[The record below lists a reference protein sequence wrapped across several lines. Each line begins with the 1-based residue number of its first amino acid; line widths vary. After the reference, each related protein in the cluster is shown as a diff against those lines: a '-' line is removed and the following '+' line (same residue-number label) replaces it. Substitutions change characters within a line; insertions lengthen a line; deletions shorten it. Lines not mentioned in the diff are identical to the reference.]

1 MTLRLPVRRF
11 KILEQ
16 AVFWLFI
23 FFFVFD
29 YHFIDNNWGEAILN
43 TLTELLTYAVVIYIN
58 LLLLI
63 PLFLKKNYLV
73 LYLLSIAGVIAGYV
87 FLMRFT
93 GWEQYLYEM
102 EGWRNVFSMVL
113 NTSLFML
120 ISSLYWYSKQWQIE
134 REQHLMAQNEKLQ
147 AELSF
152 LRSQISPHFIF
163 NTLNNIYTLALQKH
177 DNTAPMVAK
186 LATLLRYLLYEGSQ
200 GRILLQKEV
209 TTLKQYI
216 ELQLLRKPRSQ
227 NVDFYVDGNMNGW
240 HIAPMLLINF
250 VENAFKFS
258 HIDTDEHAWIKM
270 NLQISETGGLIFEI
284 ENSIG
289 SKEIK
294 SQQGGI
300 GLQNVR
306 RQLELNYP
314 ENHLLTFEED
324 HAVFQVNLS
333 IQLEKNE

>member
-11 KILEQ
+11 KFIEQ

-186 LATLLRYLLYEGSQ
+186 LATLLRYLLYDGSQ
-200 GRILLQKEV
+200 GRILLQKEL

-284 ENSIG
+284 ENSID

>member
-11 KILEQ
+11 KFIEQ

-29 YHFIDNNWGEAILN
+29 YHFIDDNWGEAILN

-63 PLFLKKNYLV
+63 PLLLKKNYLI
-73 LYLLSIAGVIAGYV
+73 LYLISIAGVIAGYV

-93 GWEQYLYEM
+93 GWEQYLYEL

-177 DNTAPMVAK
+177 ENTAPMVAK
-186 LATLLRYLLYEGSQ
+186 LATFLRYLLYEGSR
-200 GRILLQKEV
+200 GRISLQKEAA
-209 TTLKQYI
+209 TLKQYI

-240 HIAPMLLINF
+240 LIAPMLLINF

-284 ENSIG
+284 ENSID
-289 SKEIK
+289 SDRK
-294 SQQGGI
+294 S
-300 GLQNVR
+300 V
-306 RQLELNYP
+306 
-314 ENHLLTFEED
+314 
-324 HAVFQVNLS
+324 V
-333 IQLEKNE
+333 